1 MDLNYSGLIIES
13 HCSPDEAWSDKAQQ
27 ITPAALKEILNSIV
41 IRDTVQ
47 TTEDLSVLRDQI
59 DDLDNELL
67 QLLAKRMRVSREIG
81 QYKLEHDMPILQ
93 TQRYDQIL
101 TDRAYQGERMEM
113 SGDFIKKVLEAI
125 HSESVR
131 QQMVIM
137 EREKN
142 HTPLTEENQQI

>member
-1 MDLNYSGLIIES
+1 M
-13 HCSPDEAWSDKAQQ
+13 
-27 ITPAALKEILNSIV
+27 
-41 IRDTVQ
+41 Q

-81 QYKLEHDMPILQ
+81 HYKLEHDMPILQ
-93 TQRYDQIL
+93 TKRYDQIL

-131 QQMVIM
+131 QQMVVM
-137 EREKN
+137 ERAKN
-142 HTPLTEENQQI
+142 QSNN